1 MGQGLRHNFTFLLV
15 DTASQI
21 PSVTIHKFILF
32 PLDLMESQNYIIC
45 FAEVTAT
52 YVVYEGFFLAPSP
65 VFFSVSSC

>member
-21 PSVTIHKFILF
+21 PSVTVHKFISF
-32 PLDLMESQNYIIC
+32 PLDLMEGQNDITC

-52 YVVYEGFFLAPSP
+52 DVVSEGFSF
-65 VFFSVSSC
+65 